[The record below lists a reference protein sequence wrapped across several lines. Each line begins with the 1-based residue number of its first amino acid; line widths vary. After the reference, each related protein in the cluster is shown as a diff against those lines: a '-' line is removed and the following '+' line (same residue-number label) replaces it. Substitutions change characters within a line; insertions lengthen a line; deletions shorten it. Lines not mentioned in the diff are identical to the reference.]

1 VSAVIVL
8 RHRREGIIIA
18 ILTVRKVPEEVHS
31 ALEARARAR
40 GHSME
45 AEVRLILDDAVNPQS
60 VPELGSFLAGVGKE
74 VGLTDDDIEVFEDAR
89 DRSPARVT
97 SFT

>member
-1 VSAVIVL
+1 
-8 RHRREGIIIA
+8 
-18 ILTVRKVPEEVHS
+18 
-31 ALEARARAR
+31 
-40 GHSME
+40 ME

-74 VGLTDDDIEVFEDAR
+74 VGLTDGDIEVFEDAR

>member
-1 VSAVIVL
+1 ML

-18 ILTVRKVPEEVHS
+18 ILTVRKVPEEVHR
-31 ALEARARAR
+31 ALEARARSR

-74 VGLTDDDIEVFEDAR
+74 VGLTDGDIEVFEDAR